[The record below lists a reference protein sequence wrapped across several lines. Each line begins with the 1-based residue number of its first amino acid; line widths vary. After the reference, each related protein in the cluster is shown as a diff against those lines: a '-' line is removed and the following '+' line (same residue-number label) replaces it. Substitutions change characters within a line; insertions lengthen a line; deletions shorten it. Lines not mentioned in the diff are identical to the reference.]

1 MTGLGAVAAVEPAP
15 SHKGA
20 GRDGTAKGS
29 SAAVAGASPGS
40 VGRNRS
46 ASAIKVAADAE
57 EALVATAA
65 DAVVTGG
72 GTDGL
77 SFGQ

>member
-1 MTGLGAVAAVEPAP
+1 MIGLVAVAAVEPAP
-15 SHKGA
+15 NLKGA
-20 GRDGTAKGS
+20 ARGGTAKGS
-29 SAAVAGASPGS
+29 SAAAAEASPGS

-46 ASAIKVAADAE
+46 ASAIKAAADAE

-65 DAVVTGG
+65 DAVETGG